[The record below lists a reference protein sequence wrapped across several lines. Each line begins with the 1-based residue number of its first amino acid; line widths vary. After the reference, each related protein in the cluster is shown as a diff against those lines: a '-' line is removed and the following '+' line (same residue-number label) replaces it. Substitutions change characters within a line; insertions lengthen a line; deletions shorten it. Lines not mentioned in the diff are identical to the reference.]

1 MYCLSNNISFDIS
14 VLKMKVQLTLFLLS
28 VLARGALQSPSSSF
42 SYDCDFKWTVYNTMY
57 KYCILGFGIV
67 YMLYAIIK
75 QDFIQNKSTALKNQR
90 QSETSEPN
98 YQFGS
103 LLTQGGL
110 ILRLEWVDFN

>member
-1 MYCLSNNISFDIS
+1 M
-14 VLKMKVQLTLFLLS
+14 
-28 VLARGALQSPSSSF
+28 
-42 SYDCDFKWTVYNTMY
+42 
-57 KYCILGFGIV
+57 GFGIV

-110 ILRLEWVDFN
+110 ILRLE